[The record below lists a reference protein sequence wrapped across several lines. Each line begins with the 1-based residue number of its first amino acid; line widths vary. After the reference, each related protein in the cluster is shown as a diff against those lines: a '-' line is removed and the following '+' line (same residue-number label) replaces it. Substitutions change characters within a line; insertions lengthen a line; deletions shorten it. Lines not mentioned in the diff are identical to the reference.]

1 MTTRSAMPETR
12 TEDDL
17 SDADIAAL
25 MAVVA
30 QVQQARADQR
40 EALIYLAQHCD
51 TPQ

>member
-1 MTTRSAMPETR
+1 MPETR
-12 TEDDL
+12 TDDDL

-40 EALIYLAQHCD
+40 EALIYLAQQCD
-51 TPQ
+51 APQ